1 MKESRNAILL
11 RSTDRKDNNMNGI
24 FKPKE
29 KEVGRVVMLELASLR
44 PNRSQPRIEFNDAAI
59 KSLAESIREN
69 GILQPIC
76 VRRNG
81 ALYEIISGER
91 RARAAKLVGLQEV
104 PCIIMSVDDEQSAV
118 LALIENIQRKD
129 LSYFEE
135 ALAIEK
141 LITVYGL
148 TQESAAERLGK
159 AQSTVANKLRLLRFT
174 DAERTL
180 LINGNLSERQ
190 ARALVRISEPHIRIT
205 VLEKIIAGRLN
216 LDQTEKLVNDTLAG
230 KEVNTRSEKKKKRK
244 NPFPTA
250 PRLYINSINQL
261 IKRMKESDVPCETI
275 TNKCDTYYE
284 YIIKFPISI
293 D

>member
-1 MKESRNAILL
+1 
-11 RSTDRKDNNMNGI
+11 MNGI

-29 KEVGRVVMLELASLR
+29 KEVGKVVMLELASLR
-44 PNRSQPRIEFNDAAI
+44 PNKSQPRIEFNDAAI

-81 ALYEIISGER
+81 ALFEIISGER
-91 RARAAKLVGLQEV
+91 RVRAAKLIGLQDV

-190 ARALVRISEPHIRIT
+190 ALALIRISEPHIRIT
-205 VLEKIIAGRLN
+205 VLEKIIAGKLN

-230 KEVNTRSEKKKKRK
+230 KEVNAKSDKKKKFK
-244 NPFPTA
+244 NPFPAA
-250 PRLYINSINQL
+250 PRLYMNSINQL
-261 IKRMKESDVPCETI
+261 IKRMKESDIPCEAV

-284 YIIKFPISI
+284 YIIKFPIPM

>member
-1 MKESRNAILL
+1 
-11 RSTDRKDNNMNGI
+11 MNGI

-29 KEVGRVVMLELASLR
+29 KEVGKVVMLELASLR
-44 PNRSQPRIEFNDAAI
+44 PNKSQPRIEFNDAAI

-81 ALYEIISGER
+81 ALFEIISGER
-91 RARAAKLVGLQEV
+91 RVRAAKLIGLQDV

-141 LITVYGL
+141 LINVYGL

-180 LINGNLSERQ
+180 LING
-190 ARALVRISEPHIRIT
+190 ISEPHIRIT
-205 VLEKIIAGRLN
+205 VLEKIIAGKLN

-230 KEVNTRSEKKKKRK
+230 KEVNAKSDKKKKFK
-244 NPFPTA
+244 NPFPAA
-250 PRLYINSINQL
+250 PRLYMNSINQL
-261 IKRMKESDVPCETI
+261 IKRMKESDIPCEAV

-284 YIIKFPISI
+284 YIIKFPIPM

>member
-1 MKESRNAILL
+1 ME
-11 RSTDRKDNNMNGI
+11 TFFDRKDINMNGI
-24 FKPKE
+24 FKPRE
-29 KEVGRVVMLELASLR
+29 KEVGRVVMLELSSLQ
-44 PNRSQPRIEFNDAAI
+44 PNKSQPRIDFNDAAI
-59 KSLAESIREN
+59 KSLAESIKEN

-76 VRRNG
+76 VRRTG

-91 RARAAKLVGLQEV
+91 RARAAKIVGMEEV

-135 ALAIEK
+135 ALAMEK

-148 TQESAAERLGK
+148 TQEVAAERLGK

-180 LINGNLSERQ
+180 MINGNLSERQ
-190 ARALVRISEPHIRIT
+190 ARALIRIPEPHIRIT
-205 VLEKIIAGRLN
+205 VLERIIAGKLN
-216 LDQTEKLVNDTLAG
+216 LEQTEKLVNDVLAG
-230 KEVNTRSEKKKKRK
+230 KKINRNPDKKKKFK

-250 PRLYINSINQL
+250 PRLYMNSINQL
-261 IKRMKESDVPCETI
+261 IKRMKESDIPCETV
-275 TNKCDTYYE
+275 TNKSDTYYE
-284 YIIKFPISI
+284 YIIKFPIPM

>member
-1 MKESRNAILL
+1 
-11 RSTDRKDNNMNGI
+11 MNGI

-29 KEVGRVVMLELASLR
+29 KEVGKVVMLELASLR
-44 PNRSQPRIEFNDAAI
+44 PNKSQPRIEFNDAAI

-81 ALYEIISGER
+81 ALFEIISGER
-91 RARAAKLVGLQEV
+91 RVRAAKLIGLQDV

-159 AQSTVANKLRLLRFT
+159 AQSTVANKLRLLRFN

-190 ARALVRISEPHIRIT
+190 ARALIRISEPHIRIT
-205 VLEKIIAGRLN
+205 VLEKIIAGKLN

-230 KEVNTRSEKKKKRK
+230 KEVNAKSDKKKKFK
-244 NPFPTA
+244 NPFPAA
-250 PRLYINSINQL
+250 PRLYMNSINQL
-261 IKRMKESDVPCETI
+261 IKRMKESDIPCEAV

-284 YIIKFPISI
+284 YIIKFPIPM

>member
-1 MKESRNAILL
+1 
-11 RSTDRKDNNMNGI
+11 MNGI

-29 KEVGRVVMLELASLR
+29 KEVGKVVMLELASLR
-44 PNRSQPRIEFNDAAI
+44 PNKSQPRIEFNDAAI

-81 ALYEIISGER
+81 ALFEIISGER
-91 RARAAKLVGLQEV
+91 RVRAAKLIGLQDV

-141 LITVYGL
+141 LINVYGL

-190 ARALVRISEPHIRIT
+190 ARALIRISEPHIRIT
-205 VLEKIIAGRLN
+205 VLEKIIAGKLN

-230 KEVNTRSEKKKKRK
+230 KEVNAKSDKKKKFK
-244 NPFPTA
+244 NPFPAA
-250 PRLYINSINQL
+250 PRLYMNSINQL
-261 IKRMKESDVPCETI
+261 IKRMKESDIPCEAV

-284 YIIKFPISI
+284 YIIKFPIPM

>member
-1 MKESRNAILL
+1 
-11 RSTDRKDNNMNGI
+11 MNGI

-29 KEVGRVVMLELASLR
+29 KEVGKVVMLELASLR
-44 PNRSQPRIEFNDAAI
+44 PNKSQPRIEFNDAAI

-81 ALYEIISGER
+81 ALFEIISGER
-91 RARAAKLVGLQEV
+91 RVRAAKLIGLQDV

-190 ARALVRISEPHIRIT
+190 ARALIRISEPHIRIT
-205 VLEKIIAGRLN
+205 VLEKIIAGKLN

-230 KEVNTRSEKKKKRK
+230 KEVNAKSDKKKKFKKIGR
-244 NPFPTA
+244 A
-250 PRLYINSINQL
+250 H
-261 IKRMKESDVPCETI
+261 V
-275 TNKCDTYYE
+275 
-284 YIIKFPISI
+284 
-293 D
+293 